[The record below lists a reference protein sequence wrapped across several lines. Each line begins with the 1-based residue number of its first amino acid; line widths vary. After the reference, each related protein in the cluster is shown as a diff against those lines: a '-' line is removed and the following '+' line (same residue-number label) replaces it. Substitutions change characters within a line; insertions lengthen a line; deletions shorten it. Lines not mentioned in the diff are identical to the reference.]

1 MLNLISADKILD
13 ASFETFVGRTHLF
26 DVLGQR
32 RFKSTGFEHWV
43 QTEMIIALTDRNY
56 SVTTER
62 KVRKECDLI
71 IDNSTYLEIRVAT
84 TSDARNKGRSWLID
98 SMEVHPG
105 ANMYLFVSPMTQE
118 LRNQLTSYC
127 ENHNISFKEKHL
139 DETWSVMVASRIS
152 LY

>member
-71 IDNSTYLEIRVAT
+71 IEIV
-84 TSDARNKGRSWLID
+84 LILRYELQQQA
-98 SMEVHPG
+98 M
-105 ANMYLFVSPMTQE
+105 QE
-118 LRNQLTSYC
+118 IKVD
-127 ENHNISFKEKHL
+127 HG
-139 DETWSVMVASRIS
+139 
-152 LY
+152 